1 MNRLLPRPP
10 CPGPAGLTGRG
21 ARSLTTLAPA
31 LSLVLALASAGC
43 GRKVSEADCRK
54 VADHLG
60 EVWSAEAKREEVDG
74 AGKEKAGDVIR
85 QEGERLTR
93 DWVDECKKDLVG
105 KRVEDKEL
113 ACLLATKTMADIQKC
128 AEE

>member
-1 MNRLLPRPP
+1 MSRRPHSRPSPRLFRRAAALLS
-10 CPGPAGLTGRG
+10 AGCV
-21 ARSLTTLAPA
+21 AA
-31 LSLVLALASAGC
+31 VLAGGC
-43 GRKVSEADCRK
+43 GRKVNDGDCRK

-60 EVWSAEAKREEVDG
+60 EVWAAEAKREEVDG
-74 AGKEKAGDVIR
+74 PGKEKAADAIR

-93 DWVDECKKDLVG
+93 EWVDDCKKELVG
-105 KRVEDKEL
+105 RRVEEKEL